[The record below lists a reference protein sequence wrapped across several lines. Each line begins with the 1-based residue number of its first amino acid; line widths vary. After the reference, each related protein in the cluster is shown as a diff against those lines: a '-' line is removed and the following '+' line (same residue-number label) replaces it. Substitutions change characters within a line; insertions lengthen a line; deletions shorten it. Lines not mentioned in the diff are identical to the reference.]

1 MRIKYTS
8 MHSVMSGNSAA
19 PWVGAGLAERL
30 KQEALF
36 ERETGKKQ
44 KKLERKK
51 KGERALGWLRRSR

>member
-1 MRIKYTS
+1 M
-8 MHSVMSGNSAA
+8 
-19 PWVGAGLAERL
+19 GAGLAERL
-30 KQEALF
+30 QQEALF